1 MIDGQC
7 RFHYPR
13 DFCNATQQGK
23 DSYPIYKRRDD
34 GRVVRIRGA
43 DLDNRWV
50 VPYNP
55 SLLMRYNCHINVEA
69 CSSIKAVKYLFKYIY
84 KGHDKASFAF
94 EKEVINDG
102 GIINEIRQYRDARYV
117 SPPEAIYRIFCFH
130 MFGVSPSVLQLQ
142 LHLPNMHSVA
152 WKACDNLED
161 VVAKP
166 SSSKSMLTEY
176 FDMNHKYAEVWKWL
190 YREFPEHY
198 RWIAGDKKWQKRKN
212 KRSQIRRLVYAHPAE
227 GERYYL
233 RVLLSHVRGATS
245 FDDLKTVNG
254 RLCGSYREACEQ
266 LGLIEQDKSIDDCM
280 TEAATFQM
288 PYALRRLF
296 ATILVFCEATEIRKL
311 WDKHL
316 PSMSEDYRR
325 DQPNEA
331 ALEQM
336 VLRDIRDLVHSMGKD
351 IRSYGLPD
359 LVETD
364 GSYEADYREVY
375 EERQVTADQEHLDL
389 IECLNN
395 EQLAGFN
402 DIMDHVMNQK
412 SQTIFVDGP
421 GGTGKTYLYKALL
434 AKVRHMGLIAI
445 ATATSGIAA
454 SIMPGG
460 RTAHS
465 RFKIPIKLTDYSM
478 CGFTKQ
484 SGTAELLK
492 QASLIIWDEVAMTKR
507 QAVETLDRS
516 LQDIM
521 GCPLPFGG
529 KVVVFGGDFRQVLP
543 VVTRGTRAQITDA
556 TLLKSYLWD
565 KIRKIR
571 LTLNMRAQTDPWFS
585 EYLLRIGNGTED
597 TIGDDYVRLPDDI
610 VIGYTE
616 DGKAINK
623 LIEDVFPSLH
633 ANATSRE
640 YMSTRAILS
649 TKNEH
654 VDDLNDKMISR
665 FPGEEKVYHSF
676 DSIEDDLQNNYTIDF
691 LNSITPNGLPPHT
704 LKVKVNCPVILLRN
718 LDPHNG
724 LCNGTRLMIRAFQ
737 DNAID
742 AEIVGGQHAGKRVF
756 IPRIPMSPSEDTS
769 LPFKLKRKQFPIRLS
784 FAMTINK
791 AQGQTIPNVGIYLPE
806 PVFSHGQ
813 LYVALSRGVSRQTT
827 RILAKPNKEVDKS
840 GRSTKNIVYR
850 DVLEG

>member
-1 MIDGQC
+1 
-7 RFHYPR
+7 
-13 DFCNATQQGK
+13 
-23 DSYPIYKRRDD
+23 
-34 GRVVRIRGA
+34 
-43 DLDNRWV
+43 
-50 VPYNP
+50 
-55 SLLMRYNCHINVEA
+55 
-69 CSSIKAVKYLFKYIY
+69 
-84 KGHDKASFAF
+84 
-94 EKEVINDG
+94 
-102 GIINEIRQYRDARYV
+102 
-117 SPPEAIYRIFCFH
+117 
-130 MFGVSPSVLQLQ
+130 
-142 LHLPNMHSVA
+142 
-152 WKACDNLED
+152 
-161 VVAKP
+161 
-166 SSSKSMLTEY
+166 
-176 FDMNHKYAEVWKWL
+176 
-190 YREFPEHY
+190 
-198 RWIAGDKKWQKRKN
+198 
-212 KRSQIRRLVYAHPAE
+212 
-227 GERYYL
+227 
-233 RVLLSHVRGATS
+233 
-245 FDDLKTVNG
+245 
-254 RLCGSYREACEQ
+254 
-266 LGLIEQDKSIDDCM
+266 M
-280 TEAATFQM
+280 TEAATFKM

-296 ATILVFCEATEIRKL
+296 ATILVFYEATEIRKL

-336 VLRDIRDLVHSMGKD
+336 VLRDIRDLVLSMGKD

-375 EERQVTADQEHLDL
+375 DERQVTADQEHLDL
-389 IECLNN
+389 IDCLNS
-395 EQLAGFN
+395 EQLVGFN
-402 DIMDHVMNQK
+402 DIMDHVRNQK
-412 SQTIFVDGP
+412 SQTFFVDGP

-454 SIMPGG
+454 SIMHGG
-460 RTAHS
+460 RIAHS

-484 SGTAELLK
+484 SGTAEVLK

-556 TLLKSYLWD
+556 TLLRSYIWEN
-565 KIRKIR
+565 IRKIL
-571 LTLNMRAQTDPWFS
+571 LTRNMRAQADPWFS

-610 VIGYTE
+610 VINYTE

-654 VDDLNDKMISR
+654 VDNLNDKMISR
-665 FPGEEKVYHSF
+665 FPGEEKIISDEESSVISDIDEDFTYNQTSEHMLAAQNPELTQTSGMEGPETEGDKLSTPVQIQIPMRRHNKPKRAQDYVVAPEVINAILRCIQVLDSLGSGMHRKDLAAMMEPIIPTEPFIQTQVYDLANGGDLIFERDLFALTEFIGRSPPVF
-676 DSIEDDLQNNYTIDF
+676 YGGQIADQANGQLQWLIMANLPGKPESPMFADSILRDNTGWMDSPMLGSSRSSAGKTRLLKGNAAHF
-691 LNSITPNGLPPHT
+691 ARHSSVGLPSAYHRAEAPCGSPRLHA
-704 LKVKVNCPVILLRN
+704 VRDSVC
-718 LDPHNG
+718 
-724 LCNGTRLMIRAFQ
+724 TR
-737 DNAID
+737 
-742 AEIVGGQHAGKRVF
+742 
-756 IPRIPMSPSEDTS
+756 
-769 LPFKLKRKQFPIRLS
+769 
-784 FAMTINK
+784 
-791 AQGQTIPNVGIYLPE
+791 
-806 PVFSHGQ
+806 
-813 LYVALSRGVSRQTT
+813 
-827 RILAKPNKEVDKS
+827 
-840 GRSTKNIVYR
+840 
-850 DVLEG
+850 

>member
-1 MIDGQC
+1 
-7 RFHYPR
+7 
-13 DFCNATQQGK
+13 
-23 DSYPIYKRRDD
+23 
-34 GRVVRIRGA
+34 
-43 DLDNRWV
+43 
-50 VPYNP
+50 
-55 SLLMRYNCHINVEA
+55 
-69 CSSIKAVKYLFKYIY
+69 
-84 KGHDKASFAF
+84 
-94 EKEVINDG
+94 
-102 GIINEIRQYRDARYV
+102 
-117 SPPEAIYRIFCFH
+117 
-130 MFGVSPSVLQLQ
+130 
-142 LHLPNMHSVA
+142 
-152 WKACDNLED
+152 
-161 VVAKP
+161 
-166 SSSKSMLTEY
+166 
-176 FDMNHKYAEVWKWL
+176 
-190 YREFPEHY
+190 
-198 RWIAGDKKWQKRKN
+198 
-212 KRSQIRRLVYAHPAE
+212 
-227 GERYYL
+227 
-233 RVLLSHVRGATS
+233 
-245 FDDLKTVNG
+245 
-254 RLCGSYREACEQ
+254 
-266 LGLIEQDKSIDDCM
+266 
-280 TEAATFQM
+280 
-288 PYALRRLF
+288 
-296 ATILVFCEATEIRKL
+296 
-311 WDKHL
+311 
-316 PSMSEDYRR
+316 
-325 DQPNEA
+325 
-331 ALEQM
+331 
-336 VLRDIRDLVHSMGKD
+336 MGKD
-351 IRSYGLPD
+351 IKSYGLPD
-359 LVETD
+359 LLETD
-364 GSYEADYREVY
+364 GSSDADHREVY
-375 EERQVTADQEHLDL
+375 EERQVTVDQEHLDL
-389 IECLNN
+389 IKCLNS
-395 EQLAGFN
+395 EQLAGFK
-402 DIMDHVMNQK
+402 DIMNHVSNRK
-412 SQTIFVDGP
+412 SKIFFVDGP

-434 AKVRHMGLIAI
+434 AKVRSMGLIAI

-465 RFKIPIKLTDYSM
+465 RFKIPIKLTDHSM

-556 TLLKSYLWD
+556 TLLRSYLWE
-565 KIRKIR
+565 KIQTIP
-571 LTLNMRAQTDPWFS
+571 LTRNMRAQADPWFS
-585 EYLLRIGNGTED
+585 EYLLRIGNGTEE

-610 VIGYTE
+610 VIPYTD

-665 FPGEEKVYHSF
+665 FPGEEKIYYSF

-691 LNSITPNGLPPHT
+691 LNSITPNGLPPHI

-756 IPRIPMSPSEDTS
+756 IPRIPMSPSEDIS

-813 LYVALSRGVSRQTT
+813 LYVALSRGVSRKTT
-827 RILAKPNKEVDKS
+827 RVLAKPNKEVDKS
-840 GRSTKNIVYR
+840 GKSTKNIVYR
-850 DVLEG
+850 DVLER